1 MKKKA
6 KVTNKG
12 TKVKKDVSYQD
23 KVAKKIKKKVDKIQY
38 EEPPNFREL

>member
-1 MKKKA
+1 MK
-6 KVTNKG
+6 
-12 TKVKKDVSYQD
+12 KVKKKEKQIAYQD